1 MLELVTVR
9 NGRLEDIFALKKLM
23 KQLCKT
29 YNRTFYEEPWE
40 LDLKYKFEA
49 NPDGIFVAEYD
60 NEIVGMILVD
70 IGRDPYSGALL
81 AQLQNFVVDNRTR
94 HGGIGSALLDTA
106 IEFCDDKKVSSIQIN
121 ARRQNKNLIN
131 LFEKFGFKELFIV
144 MERESM

>member
-1 MLELVTVR
+1 MVTVR

-94 HGGIGSALLDTA
+94 HGGIGSALLDAA